1 VQTASLAVQRFLA
14 SILPSSDRNNGDLP
28 FWRLTRLALFQ
39 VSCGMVAVLLTG
51 TLNRVMIVELGM
63 PGWIV
68 AVMVAAPLVTA
79 PFRAL
84 IGFKSDTHRSVFG
97 WRRLPYVWFGSL
109 LQFGGLAI
117 MPFALLILSGT
128 GVGPIWTGYAGAAVG
143 FLLIGAGMHTVQT
156 AGLALATDLAT
167 EDNRARVVAFH
178 YVMLLIG
185 MMISGV
191 ILSSLLTNFTPLRLI
206 QVIQGA
212 AVVALVLNVAA
223 MWGQESRVR
232 PGTPS
237 PTTITSGAIAS
248 VDRVGAGS
256 KTHEPN
262 NDTQTDTDHEGF
274 LAAWRSFAAGGR
286 ARRLL
291 VAVAL
296 GVAAFNMADVVIEP
310 YGGQI
315 LHLGVG
321 ATTLLTAIWALGA
334 LIGFIMASRAIARGD
349 DAHRISGIGL
359 TIGLPAFACVML
371 SAPLQSSD
379 VFGVGAFLIGL
390 GGGYFG
396 VGTLTASMVLARP
409 GYAGLAIGA
418 WGAVQATA
426 AGLAI
431 MSAGF
436 IRDGV
441 AAADRAGMFGLAAP
455 DPAFGYLVVF
465 GIEVVLLLAAL
476 AVIGPLARFE
486 SAALGANHGAD
497 PGDALSSLSAAH
509 PRR

>member
-1 VQTASLAVQRFLA
+1 MTLSRAPAAEKPSLLVRL
-14 SILPSSDRNNGDLP
+14 LPIGTMGRDLP
-28 FWRLTRLALFQ
+28 FWRLFRLALFQ
-39 VSCGMVAVLLTG
+39 VSCGMVAVMLTG

-68 AVMVAAPLVTA
+68 ALMVSLPLLAA

-109 LQFGGLAI
+109 LQWGGLAI

-128 GVGPIWTGYAGAAVG
+128 GVGPVWVGYAGAALG

-185 MMISGV
+185 MMISGL
-191 ILSSLLTNFTPLRLI
+191 ILSNLLINFTALRLI

-212 AVVALVLNVAA
+212 AVIALALNVIA
-223 MWGQESRVR
+223 MWGQESRAQ
-232 PGTPS
+232 PGAPVA
-237 PTTITSGAIAS
+237 GEDA
-248 VDRVGAGS
+248 DDFRV
-256 KTHEPN
+256 
-262 NDTQTDTDHEGF
+262 
-274 LAAWRSFAAGGR
+274 AWRAFLSGGR

-296 GVAAFNMADVVIEP
+296 GAAAFNMADVIIEP
-310 YGGQI
+310 YGGSV
-315 LHLGVG
+315 LKLNVG

-334 LIGFIMASRAIARGD
+334 LAGFLLASHAIAK
-349 DAHRISGIGL
+349 DADPQRVTGIGL
-359 TIGLPAFACVML
+359 VIGLPAFGFVMM
-371 SAPLQSSD
+371 SAPLASTD
-379 VFGVGAFLIGL
+379 LFGVGAFLIGF

-396 VGTLTASMVLARP
+396 VGTLTATMKLAR
-409 GYAGLAIGA
+409 GGFSGLAIGA

-426 AGLAI
+426 AGLGIAA
-431 MSAGF
+431 AGF
-436 IRDGV
+436 LRDGV
-441 AAADRAGMFGLAAP
+441 AAADRAGWFGPPTEDAAL
-455 DPAFGYLVVF
+455 GYIVVF
-465 GIEVVLLLAAL
+465 GIEIVLLFAAM
-476 AVIGPLARFE
+476 AAIGPLAGGARSPE
-486 SAALGANHGAD
+486 GLVSATEG
-497 PGDALSSLSAAH
+497 SSSDTPFGLAATPH
-509 PRR
+509 RP